1 MKIGLGEHAE
11 RFTASVSPRIQR
23 AFSLFADGMYYS
35 TDLNCTVWEFAV
47 TIKDLR
53 DAGLS
58 DNDVRWLMRKHY
70 VEHAVEVTQAGD
82 ESRSFR
88 PSSGCILS
96 DRACFVWTEKARAL
110 VFADPVSLNGEHN
123 ARNGRSEVTNGHC
136 TQVVAAPTTANL
148 ILVPTWDRDRQ
159 ELRWG
164 EFVIKQFKVPSPNQE
179 TILAAFEEEHWP
191 PRIDDPLSPQPD
203 QEPKRTTARHH
214 HNAQP
219 QPEEPTDS
227 LPRRRQRPGS
237 SLGTGRP
244 EFGPKRQGLQR
255 HRRERYARSSDRS
268 MTVH

>member
-58 DNDVRWLMRKHY
+58 DDDMRWLMRKHY

-164 EFVIKQFKVPSPNQE
+164 DFVIKQFKVPSP
-179 TILAAFEEEHWP
+179 TRRRSWRRSRKSIG
-191 PRIDDPLSPQPD
+191 PRGSTTRCRLSPIKNRSAGCTTQS
-203 QEPKRTTARHH
+203 KRSTA
-214 HNAQP
+214 
-219 QPEEPTDS
+219 T
-227 LPRRRQRPGS
+227 RRTR
-237 SLGTGRP
+237 
-244 EFGPKRQGLQR
+244 
-255 HRRERYARSSDRS
+255 
-268 MTVH
+268 